1 MSKAKILVIDD
12 EPDFLE
18 LVKIRL
24 EANDYQVKIVSTA
37 KDVLADVHTFK
48 PDLILLDLLMPGIG
62 GIEAVEM
69 LDKDPIGMNIPIIIV
84 SAITKAEDKTKAY
97 LEGIVDYL
105 EKPVEPKELLEKIE
119 HALRQK
125 QS

>member
-1 MSKAKILVIDD
+1 MSKAKILVVDD
-12 EPDFLE
+12 EPEFLE

-24 EANDYQVKIVSTA
+24 EANDYQVKILLTA
-37 KDVLADVHTFK
+37 KDILAQIRAFK

-69 LDKDPIGMNIPIIIV
+69 LGKDSIGMNIPIIIV

-105 EKPVEPKELLEKIE
+105 EKPVDPKELLEKIE
-119 HALRQK
+119 RALRLK

>member
-24 EANDYQVKIVSTA
+24 EANDYQVKIMSTA

-62 GIEAVEM
+62 GVEAVEM
-69 LDKDPIGMNIPIIIV
+69 LDRDSIGMNIPIIIV

-105 EKPVEPKELLEKIE
+105 EKPVDPKELLEKIE